1 MSRFSKKY
9 GFDEKVSKE
18 IIEDFPEW
26 TRVAL
31 LQILED
37 LLYVDMDSRY
47 SSENRPLGIKKI
59 HKDFSSITR
68 IEMDQDD
75 YDSWLC
81 QERLFDHL
89 KSTPWY
95 YVYDFIELVSK
106 ELKLNEINYLFED
119 EKLKEFGFNSFQKKI
134 NDLFKEDN
142 FVWRLNEKGEI
153 SRNIPE
159 VLLKTVTTA
168 ENELED
174 KFEPARNHYKKAIN
188 YIFSIPIDSENGIK
202 EIVSAIESIGRTI
215 YPKTSTLGQVIK
227 ELKKESEF
235 PKLLVDVI
243 DKIYIFSNATPS
255 IRHGGTSHSNLKI
268 EDAEF
273 VFYTGV
279 SLIRYLMKLD
289 KIKNNT

>member
-47 SSENRPLGIKKI
+47 SNENRPLGIKKI
-59 HKDFSSITR
+59 HKEFSSITR

-174 KFEPARNHYKKAIN
+174 KFEPARNHYKKAIK

-215 YPKTSTLGQVIK
+215 YPRTSTLGQVIK
-227 ELKKESEF
+227 KR
-235 PKLLVDVI
+235 I
-243 DKIYIFSNATPS
+243 
-255 IRHGGTSHSNLKI
+255 
-268 EDAEF
+268 
-273 VFYTGV
+273 
-279 SLIRYLMKLD
+279 
-289 KIKNNT
+289 